1 MEEVKKFS
9 NDKVMEITLDNTK
22 SAVIPAKIA
31 QEQCKVLVDTGASR
45 CCIREDYFNKIPG
58 TSLSLLKGVRIRSA
72 TGRDLQTLG
81 RAECT
86 FTLGGRD
93 YKMEFIVCKNL
104 RRPAILGLDF
114 LRQNRIGTTWT
125 PTGTF
130 ALQRGEEILVESIEV
145 CFENTNP
152 MITAY
157 RHYTVPARSIMIV
170 TAKANMQ
177 LQDQGRVFEV
187 NATPSFMDKHPSMI
201 TLPVLHKTDQETR
214 ENVPYL
220 LINLSME
227 DEEIEKGEELAV
239 MRVCPYQ
246 LNEIETEQ
254 TDEEE
259 INNIEEDKIFEQCDM
274 FDDKTEV
281 DKKFITSP
289 AQIESQRKVK
299 LQNAPITDE
308 DRSNFKELCNKY
320 TDIFSRSSEDI
331 GHTPLLKMDID
342 TGDSPPVCQRPYS
355 LPLKHVEWVTKELE
369 ILEKAGVISRS
380 VSPWA
385 SPIVIVPKKSEP
397 GEPPR
402 RRMCVDYRVLN
413 SLLPPVNKAHS
424 KAKGILTLVPLPKID
439 EIYAQL
445 KGSKV
450 YSAIDMR
457 SGYFHLGLSNDA
469 KPKTAFV
476 PGGPHGAKY
485 EFNRCPFGLSQAP
498 AYFQRLIHEVLKGI
512 TFAFGYLDD
521 ILIFSPDNKTH
532 LEHLEVVFQR
542 LREADLKLKASKC
555 NFFKKHIQYLG
566 HLVSGEG
573 IEPLPEKLEAVR
585 KMPPPTTPKEV
596 RQFLGLV
603 GYYRKFVP
611 KFADIARP
619 LTNLT
624 KLDIPYEWT
633 TRCQEAFEFLKE
645 MLLKEP
651 VLKYPDPSKPYTL
664 FTDASKFAW
673 ACVLTQEYEHE
684 FDGKKRKILHPI
696 TYMSGLFKG
705 SQVNWATL
713 TKEAYAIYVSVKKLD
728 HYIQDAEV
736 TLRSD
741 HLPLKSFLQ
750 KNTLNTKVNNWAI
763 DITSRCRNIQFEYI
777 KGIKN
782 TLADTMSRLIEIT
795 PEIEQEPEPPGQEF
809 GYDIF
814 ETLEPI
820 ETTTHYINELKEE
833 IQIKQEAIPDDL
845 LPIVD
850 LTESQLEDIQM
861 KDKFIKNIVNRLV
874 AKQQPEGKPYYL
886 EGKLLKKYIYDNK
899 QRFEVTVVSP
909 NCAPLLL
916 NLAHDQ
922 LGHNGTART
931 YMLLKRTYY
940 WKGMKTDISNYV
952 KQCKLCQKQNI
963 LPVKYVSGHFSA
975 PMAPMEFI
983 SMDLIGDFTP
993 SSKGNK
999 YALTVI
1005 CMLTG
1010 YTFCIPIPSKKASDV
1025 ITAYI
1030 DNVYSKFGGS
1040 KKILSDNG
1048 TEFKNQLFEKIAKE
1062 LGVEFKCYT
1071 APYHPQS
1078 NGRIEGFHHFLKS
1091 CMTKH
1096 ISTTM
1101 EWDQVVHLATA
1112 AYNFFPNEHSKE
1124 SPFFLMFGRDP
1135 RVPLNTL
1142 LTPKIRYMGTEE
1154 NILSL
1159 EALQRIYHLVAENLK
1174 IAKERLHKNQQA
1186 YPTKLKTEDMVM
1198 IKTHAEGQ
1206 FQPIYKGYYRIVSFK
1221 GNQVQVIP
1229 VEGGKPH
1236 LVHITDV
1243 KYIMPVDSI
1252 IPHLPLPNQFG
1263 RMSKYNLNPKNIPDL
1278 KWNLSNILNTKSK
1291 TIQIK
1296 EEIPDKNTIVFQSS

>member
-1 MEEVKKFS
+1 M
-9 NDKVMEITLDNTK
+9 
-22 SAVIPAKIA
+22 
-31 QEQCKVLVDTGASR
+31 
-45 CCIREDYFNKIPG
+45 
-58 TSLSLLKGVRIRSA
+58 
-72 TGRDLQTLG
+72 
-81 RAECT
+81 
-86 FTLGGRD
+86 
-93 YKMEFIVCKNL
+93 

-239 MRVCPYQ
+239 MKVCPYQ

-542 LREADLKLKASKC
+542 LKEADLKLKASKC

-651 VLKYPDPSKPYTL
+651 ILKYPDPSKPYTL

-850 LTESQLEDIQM
+850 LTESLLEDIQI

-952 KQCKLCQKQNI
+952 KQSKLCQKQNI

-1048 TEFKNQLFEKIAKE
+1048 IEFKNQLFEKIAKE

-1091 CMTKH
+1091 CTTKH

-1236 LVHITDV
+1236 LVHITNV

-1278 KWNLSNILNTKSK
+1278 KWNLSTILNTKSK

>member
-9 NDKVMEITLDNTK
+9 NDRIMEITLDNTK

-81 RAECT
+81 RAECA
-86 FTLGGRD
+86 FALGGRD

-104 RRPAILGLDF
+104 RRPAILGLNF

-157 RHYTVPARSIMIV
+157 RHYTVPARSIMIL

-239 MRVCPYQ
+239 MKVCPYQ

-532 LEHLEVVFQR
+532 LEHLEIVFQR

-651 VLKYPDPSKPYTL
+651 ILKYPDPSKPYTL

-684 FDGKKRKILHPI
+684 FDGKKRKIL
-696 TYMSGLFKG
+696 
-705 SQVNWATL
+705 
-713 TKEAYAIYVSVKKLD
+713 
-728 HYIQDAEV
+728 
-736 TLRSD
+736 
-741 HLPLKSFLQ
+741 
-750 KNTLNTKVNNWAI
+750 
-763 DITSRCRNIQFEYI
+763 
-777 KGIKN
+777 
-782 TLADTMSRLIEIT
+782 
-795 PEIEQEPEPPGQEF
+795 
-809 GYDIF
+809 
-814 ETLEPI
+814 
-820 ETTTHYINELKEE
+820 
-833 IQIKQEAIPDDL
+833 
-845 LPIVD
+845 
-850 LTESQLEDIQM
+850 
-861 KDKFIKNIVNRLV
+861 
-874 AKQQPEGKPYYL
+874 
-886 EGKLLKKYIYDNK
+886 
-899 QRFEVTVVSP
+899 
-909 NCAPLLL
+909 
-916 NLAHDQ
+916 
-922 LGHNGTART
+922 
-931 YMLLKRTYY
+931 
-940 WKGMKTDISNYV
+940 
-952 KQCKLCQKQNI
+952 
-963 LPVKYVSGHFSA
+963 
-975 PMAPMEFI
+975 
-983 SMDLIGDFTP
+983 
-993 SSKGNK
+993 
-999 YALTVI
+999 
-1005 CMLTG
+1005 
-1010 YTFCIPIPSKKASDV
+1010 YT
-1025 ITAYI
+1025 
-1030 DNVYSKFGGS
+1030 
-1040 KKILSDNG
+1040 
-1048 TEFKNQLFEKIAKE
+1048 Q
-1062 LGVEFKCYT
+1062 
-1071 APYHPQS
+1071 
-1078 NGRIEGFHHFLKS
+1078 
-1091 CMTKH
+1091 
-1096 ISTTM
+1096 
-1101 EWDQVVHLATA
+1101 
-1112 AYNFFPNEHSKE
+1112 
-1124 SPFFLMFGRDP
+1124 
-1135 RVPLNTL
+1135 
-1142 LTPKIRYMGTEE
+1142 
-1154 NILSL
+1154 
-1159 EALQRIYHLVAENLK
+1159 
-1174 IAKERLHKNQQA
+1174 
-1186 YPTKLKTEDMVM
+1186 
-1198 IKTHAEGQ
+1198 
-1206 FQPIYKGYYRIVSFK
+1206 
-1221 GNQVQVIP
+1221 
-1229 VEGGKPH
+1229 
-1236 LVHITDV
+1236 
-1243 KYIMPVDSI
+1243 
-1252 IPHLPLPNQFG
+1252 
-1263 RMSKYNLNPKNIPDL
+1263 
-1278 KWNLSNILNTKSK
+1278 
-1291 TIQIK
+1291 
-1296 EEIPDKNTIVFQSS
+1296 

>member
-1 MEEVKKFS
+1 
-9 NDKVMEITLDNTK
+9 MEITLDNTK

-86 FTLGGRD
+86 FTLGNRD
-93 YKMEFIVCKNL
+93 YKMEFIVCRNL

-130 ALQRGEEILVESIEV
+130 ALQRGEEVLVESIEV

-152 MITAY
+152 IITAY

-187 NATPSFMDKHPSMI
+187 NATPSFMDKHPNMI

-227 DEEIEKGEELAV
+227 DEEIEKGEELAE
-239 MRVCPYQ
+239 MTVCPYQ

-274 FDDKTEV
+274 FDDKIEV

-424 KAKGILTLVPLPKID
+424 KAKGILSLVPLPKID

-457 SGYFHLGLSNDA
+457 SGYFHLGLSDEA

-498 AYFQRLIHEVLKGI
+498 AYFQRLVHEVLKGI

-624 KLDIPYEWT
+624 KLDVPYEWT
-633 TRCQEAFEFLKE
+633 NRCQEAFEFLKQ

-651 VLKYPDPSKPYTL
+651 ILKYPDPSKPYTL

-705 SQVNWATL
+705 SQINWATL

-750 KNTLNTKVNNWAI
+750 KNTMTTKVNNWAI

-833 IQIKQEAIPDDL
+833 IQIKHEAIPDDL

-850 LTESQLEDIQM
+850 VTESQLEDIQM

-940 WKGMKTDISNYV
+940 WKGMKTDVSNYV

-963 LPVKYVSGHFSA
+963 LSVKYVSGHFSA

-1078 NGRIEGFHHFLKS
+1078 NGRIKGFHHFLKS

-1101 EWDQVVHLATA
+1101 EWDQVIHLATA

-1236 LVHITDV
+1236 FVHITDV

-1278 KWNLSNILNTKSK
+1278 KWKLSTTLNTKSK

-1296 EEIPDKNTIVFQSS
+1296 EEIPDKNTIVFQMT

>member
-1 MEEVKKFS
+1 
-9 NDKVMEITLDNTK
+9 MEITLDNTK

-81 RAECT
+81 RAECA
-86 FTLGGRD
+86 FTLGNRD
-93 YKMEFIVCKNL
+93 YKMEFIVCRNL

-130 ALQRGEEILVESIEV
+130 ALQRGEEVLVESIEV

-152 MITAY
+152 IITAY

-187 NATPSFMDKHPSMI
+187 KATPSFIDKHPNMI

-227 DEEIEKGEELAV
+227 DEEIEKGEELAE
-239 MRVCPYQ
+239 MTVCPYQ
-246 LNEIETEQ
+246 LNEVETEQ
-254 TDEEE
+254 TDEEEE
-259 INNIEEDKIFEQCDM
+259 INNIEEDKIFEKCDI
-274 FDDKTEV
+274 FDDKIEV
-281 DKKFITSP
+281 EKKFITSP

-424 KAKGILTLVPLPKID
+424 KAKGILSLVPLPKID

-457 SGYFHLGLSNDA
+457 SGYFHLGLSDEA

-498 AYFQRLIHEVLKGI
+498 AYFQRLVHEVLKGI

-585 KMPPPTTPKEV
+585 KMPPPTTPKEI

-624 KLDIPYEWT
+624 KLDVPYEWT
-633 TRCQEAFEFLKE
+633 NRCQEAFEFLKQ

-651 VLKYPDPSKPYTL
+651 ILKYPDPSKPYTL

-684 FDGKKRKILHPI
+684 FDGKKRKVLHPI

-705 SQVNWATL
+705 SQINWATL

-750 KNTLNTKVNNWAI
+750 KNTMNTKVNNWAI

-833 IQIKQEAIPDDL
+833 IQIKHEAIPDDL

-886 EGKLLKKYIYDNK
+886 EGRLLKKYIYDNK

-940 WKGMKTDISNYV
+940 WKGMKTDVSNYV

-1221 GNQVQVIP
+1221 GNQVQVVP

-1236 LVHITDV
+1236 FVHITDV

-1278 KWNLSNILNTKSK
+1278 KWKLSTTLNTKSK

-1296 EEIPDKNTIVFQSS
+1296 EEIPDKNTIVFQMI

>member
-1 MEEVKKFS
+1 
-9 NDKVMEITLDNTK
+9 
-22 SAVIPAKIA
+22 
-31 QEQCKVLVDTGASR
+31 
-45 CCIREDYFNKIPG
+45 
-58 TSLSLLKGVRIRSA
+58 
-72 TGRDLQTLG
+72 
-81 RAECT
+81 
-86 FTLGGRD
+86 
-93 YKMEFIVCKNL
+93 
-104 RRPAILGLDF
+104 
-114 LRQNRIGTTWT
+114 
-125 PTGTF
+125 
-130 ALQRGEEILVESIEV
+130 
-145 CFENTNP
+145 
-152 MITAY
+152 
-157 RHYTVPARSIMIV
+157 
-170 TAKANMQ
+170 
-177 LQDQGRVFEV
+177 
-187 NATPSFMDKHPSMI
+187 
-201 TLPVLHKTDQETR
+201 
-214 ENVPYL
+214 
-220 LINLSME
+220 
-227 DEEIEKGEELAV
+227 
-239 MRVCPYQ
+239 
-246 LNEIETEQ
+246 
-254 TDEEE
+254 
-259 INNIEEDKIFEQCDM
+259 M
-274 FDDKTEV
+274 FDDKIEV
-281 DKKFITSP
+281 EKKFITSP

-424 KAKGILTLVPLPKID
+424 KAKGILSLVPLPKID

-457 SGYFHLGLSNDA
+457 SGYFHLGLSDEA

-498 AYFQRLIHEVLKGI
+498 AYFQRLVHEVLKCI

-585 KMPPPTTPKEV
+585 KMPPPTTPKEI

-624 KLDIPYEWT
+624 KLDVPYDWT
-633 TRCQEAFEFLKE
+633 NRCQEAFEFLKQ

-651 VLKYPDPSKPYTL
+651 ILKYPDPSKPYTL

-705 SQVNWATL
+705 SQINWATL

-750 KNTLNTKVNNWAI
+750 KNTMNTKVNNWAI

-795 PEIEQEPEPPGQEF
+795 PEIEQKPEPPGQEF

-833 IQIKQEAIPDDL
+833 IQIKHEAIPDDL

-861 KDKFIKNIVNRLV
+861 KDKFIKNIINRLV

-940 WKGMKTDISNYV
+940 WKGMKTDVSNYV

-1048 TEFKNQLFEKIAKE
+1048 TEFKNQLFERIAKE

-1221 GNQVQVIP
+1221 GNQVQVVP

-1236 LVHITDV
+1236 FVHITDV
-1243 KYIMPVDSI
+1243 KYIMPVNSI

-1278 KWNLSNILNTKSK
+1278 KWKIINYFEYQIQNYTNKRRNTRQKYNSFSNDLKTFYFLKRNTQYKRIKILLEKGRRGLLVESK
-1291 TIQIK
+1291 GDLK
-1296 EEIPDKNTIVFQSS
+1296 F

>member
-1 MEEVKKFS
+1 
-9 NDKVMEITLDNTK
+9 MEITLDNTK

-651 VLKYPDPSKPYTL
+651 ILKYPDPSKPYTL

-886 EGKLLKKYIYDNK
+886 EGKLLKKYIFDNK

-1243 KYIMPVDSI
+1243 KYIMPADSI

-1278 KWNLSNILNTKSK
+1278 KWNLSTILNTKSK

>member
-1 MEEVKKFS
+1 
-9 NDKVMEITLDNTK
+9 MEITLDNTK

-45 CCIREDYFNKIPG
+45 CCIREDYFNKIPC

-86 FTLGGRD
+86 FTLGNRD
-93 YKMEFIVCKNL
+93 YKMEFIVCRNL

-130 ALQRGEEILVESIEV
+130 ALQRGEEVLVESIEV

-152 MITAY
+152 IITAY
-157 RHYTVPARSIMIV
+157 KHYTVPARSIMIV

-201 TLPVLHKTDQETR
+201 TLPVLYKTDQETR

-227 DEEIEKGEELAV
+227 DEEIEKGEELAE
-239 MRVCPYQ
+239 MTVCPYQ

-289 AQIESQRKVK
+289 AQIESQRKVR

-424 KAKGILTLVPLPKID
+424 KAKGILSLVPLPKID

-450 YSAIDMR
+450 YSAIDMG

-498 AYFQRLIHEVLKGI
+498 AYFQRLVHEVLKGI

-566 HLVSGEG
+566 HLISGEG

-624 KLDIPYEWT
+624 KLDVPYEWT
-633 TRCQEAFEFLKE
+633 TRCQEAFEFLKQ

-651 VLKYPDPSKPYTL
+651 ILKYPDPSKPYTL

-705 SQVNWATL
+705 SQINWATL

-782 TLADTMSRLIEIT
+782 TLADTMSRLIKIT

-833 IQIKQEAIPDDL
+833 IQIKHEAIPDDL

-909 NCAPLLL
+909 NCAALLL

-940 WKGMKTDISNYV
+940 WKGMKTDVSNYV

-1096 ISTTM
+1096 ISTIM

-1236 LVHITDV
+1236 FVHITDV

-1278 KWNLSNILNTKSK
+1278 KWKLSTTLNTKSK

-1296 EEIPDKNTIVFQSS
+1296 EEIPDKNTIVFQLT

>member
-1 MEEVKKFS
+1 
-9 NDKVMEITLDNTK
+9 MEITLDNTK
-22 SAVIPAKIA
+22 SAVIPARIA

-86 FTLGGRD
+86 FTLGNRD
-93 YKMEFIVCKNL
+93 YKMEFIVCRNL

-130 ALQRGEEILVESIEV
+130 ALQRGEEVLVESIEV

-152 MITAY
+152 IITAY

-187 NATPSFMDKHPSMI
+187 KATPSFMDKHPNMI

-227 DEEIEKGEELAV
+227 DEEIEKGEELAE
-239 MRVCPYQ
+239 MTVCPYQ
-246 LNEIETEQ
+246 LNEVETKQ

-259 INNIEEDKIFEQCDM
+259 EVNNIEEDKIFEKCDM
-274 FDDKTEV
+274 FDDKIEV
-281 DKKFITSP
+281 EKKFITSP

-380 VSPWA
+380 VSPLA

-424 KAKGILTLVPLPKID
+424 KAKGILSLVPLPKID

-457 SGYFHLGLSNDA
+457 SGYFHLGLSDEA

-498 AYFQRLIHEVLKGI
+498 AYFQRLVHEVLKGI

-585 KMPPPTTPKEV
+585 KMPPPTTPKEI

-624 KLDIPYEWT
+624 KLDVPYDWT
-633 TRCQEAFEFLKE
+633 NRCQEAFEFLKQ

-651 VLKYPDPSKPYTL
+651 ILKYPDPSKPYTL

-705 SQVNWATL
+705 SQINWATL

-750 KNTLNTKVNNWAI
+750 KNTMNTKVNNWAI

-833 IQIKQEAIPDDL
+833 IQIKHEAIPDDL

-861 KDKFIKNIVNRLV
+861 KDKFIKNIINRLV

-940 WKGMKTDISNYV
+940 WKGMKTDVSNYV

-1048 TEFKNQLFEKIAKE
+1048 TEFKNQLFERIAKE

-1221 GNQVQVIP
+1221 GNQVQVVP

-1236 LVHITDV
+1236 FVHITDV

-1278 KWNLSNILNTKSK
+1278 KWKLSTTLNTKSK

-1296 EEIPDKNTIVFQSS
+1296 EEIPDKNTIVFQMI